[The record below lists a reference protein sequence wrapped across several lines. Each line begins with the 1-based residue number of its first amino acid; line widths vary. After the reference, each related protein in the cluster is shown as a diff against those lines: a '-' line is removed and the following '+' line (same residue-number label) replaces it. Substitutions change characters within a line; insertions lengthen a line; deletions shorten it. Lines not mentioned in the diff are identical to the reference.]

1 MKKILLLTAMT
12 SVTSFATDIRTI
24 DQKLAEVKAQYAV
37 LSQMKDQKVNEAVHY
52 YQAKQDAA
60 KAYAHYSR
68 AQMDIAEM
76 DRRNFFDAQRAAGA
90 VLPNAIPSMA
100 EFVNHPMFLER
111 GKYIPMPDTTARQV
125 PVAPNSPMETVEL
138 GQPIFS
144 DDDIRRAGL
153 EVGSPIPGVNQSSA
167 PQVIPAHG
175 TNAFIEK
182 VRKNSPAP
190 QKDISQEE
198 ADQLNRMEQQRMLWR
213 KMNDPYS

>member
-1 MKKILLLTAMT
+1 MKKTMILCILIT
-12 SVTSFATDIRTI
+12 STSFATDIRTI

-76 DRRNFFDAQRAAGA
+76 DRRNFFDAQRQAGA

-100 EFVNHPMFLER
+100 EFVNHPLFTSTQPV
-111 GKYIPMPDTTARQV
+111 IPMPETAARQV
-125 PVAPNSPMETVEL
+125 SVVPNSPMETVEL

-167 PQVIPAHG
+167 PQVIPARV

-198 ADQLNRMEQQRMLWR
+198 ADQLNRMEQQRMLWS
-213 KMNDPYS
+213 KMNGQ

>member
-1 MKKILLLTAMT
+1 MKKTMILCILIT
-12 SVTSFATDIRTI
+12 STSFATDIRTI

-90 VLPNAIPSMA
+90 ALPNAIPSMA
-100 EFVNHPMFLER
+100 QFVNDPLFTSTQPV
-111 GKYIPMPDTTARQV
+111 IPMPETTARQV
-125 PVAPNSPMETVEL
+125 PVFPNAPMETVEL
-138 GQPIFS
+138 GQSIFS

-167 PQVIPAHG
+167 PQVIPARV
-175 TNAFIEK
+175 TNAFMDK

-198 ADQLNRMEQQRMLWR
+198 ADQLNRMEQQRMLWS
-213 KMNDPYS
+213 KMNGQ

>member
-1 MKKILLLTAMT
+1 MKKTMILCILIT
-12 SVTSFATDIRTI
+12 STSFATDIRTI

-90 VLPNAIPSMA
+90 ALPNAIPSMA
-100 EFVNHPMFLER
+100 QFVNDPLFTSTQPV
-111 GKYIPMPDTTARQV
+111 IPMPETTARQV
-125 PVAPNSPMETVEL
+125 PVVPNSPMETVEL

-167 PQVIPAHG
+167 PQVIPARV
-175 TNAFIEK
+175 TNAFMDK

-198 ADQLNRMEQQRMLWR
+198 ADQLNRMEQQRMLWS
-213 KMNDPYS
+213 KMNGQ